1 MWEGRQL
8 NGSSFFPVQK
18 KKHDLNGAYHCPCSV
33 FSLIFQFFC
42 TSLVELYY
50 SGGFSRS
57 KDENTMFIENLFSV
71 LSCSFFFF
79 FTVLEND
86 IMALG
91 MICLLW
97 QGQGN
102 LAMKNI
108 RNLVYR
114 LQCI

>member
-1 MWEGRQL
+1 ML
-8 NGSSFFPVQK
+8 NYIFLAGSQGVKMKIQCLSRI
-18 KKHDLNGAYHCPCSV
+18 YSV
-33 FSLIFQFFC
+33 FYLVFFF
-42 TSLVELYY
+42 L
-50 SGGFSRS
+50 
-57 KDENTMFIENLFSV
+57 
-71 LSCSFFFF
+71 FFF

-114 LQCI
+114 LQCIKHLYFLDS

>member
-1 MWEGRQL
+1 
-8 NGSSFFPVQK
+8 
-18 KKHDLNGAYHCPCSV
+18 
-33 FSLIFQFFC
+33 
-42 TSLVELYY
+42 
-50 SGGFSRS
+50 
-57 KDENTMFIENLFSV
+57 MFIENLFSV